1 MASNRNARVLPDM
14 AARLAE
20 LEKRNAELE
29 AQNSALQ
36 AGSKAPGFG
45 WLEYESKRGTKV
57 ADWHISGD
65 FWPALRITKNKA
77 VALNAFVDQIK
88 AIAEGRKPQ

>member
-1 MASNRNARVLPDM
+1 MTRSTGRVLQAQPDYK
-14 AARLAE
+14 ALYEAEKARADSLA
-20 LEKRNAELE
+20 
-29 AQNSALQ
+29 

-57 ADWHISGD
+57 ADWHVSGD

-77 VALNAFVDQIK
+77 VALNAYAEQIK